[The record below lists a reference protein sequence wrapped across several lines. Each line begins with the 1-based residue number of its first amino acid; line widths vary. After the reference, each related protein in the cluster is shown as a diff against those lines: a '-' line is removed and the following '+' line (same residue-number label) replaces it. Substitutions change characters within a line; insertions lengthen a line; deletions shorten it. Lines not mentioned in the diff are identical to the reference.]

1 MVVFPAKVHN
11 GTANMSGMQKP
22 GPPGPARFAGSPPPC
37 RMKRRKACIAA
48 LHTEINRMRSI
59 LATLRPTGVTRPT
72 EDPEN
77 SAAASVR
84 LALD

>member
-1 MVVFPAKVHN
+1 MVLFPAKVHN

-22 GPPGPARFAGSPPPC
+22 GPTGACPFCGVATSVPHETQE
-37 RMKRRKACIAA
+37 ACITA
-48 LHTEINRMRSI
+48 LHTEIGRMRAI
-59 LATLRPTGVTRPT
+59 LSTLRPAGVTRPT
-72 EDPEN
+72 EDPQN

>member
-1 MVVFPAKVHN
+1 
-11 GTANMSGMQKP
+11 MSGMQKP
-22 GPPGPARFAGSPPPC
+22 GASGACPFCGVATPVAHETQE
-37 RMKRRKACIAA
+37 ACIAA
-48 LHTEINRMRSI
+48 LHTEISRMRGI
-59 LATLRPTGVTRPT
+59 LATLRPTGVTGPI